1 MVDLLATEGS
11 NNFSTF
17 LSQLSTNTA
26 EKVGETIVALVMAT
40 IVKVGTSERV
50 VSRPKKHPVL
60 KEKCSAPP
68 PPIAIPEEP
77 WINEGGTYFSRYNH
91 VLDLTNLL
99 SWLSISM
106 ITNPKTCFV
115 TLRTARSS
123 ATLPVEFMFMSRK
136 GMNKDLFY
144 MYDCLFHNL
153 HVSVSFDDF
162 TMGVLWILNVALMQL
177 HLNGW
182 APMQALQA
190 LCLYSSL
197 SATLDFSCTTFV
209 VVHRTRFGGYH

>member
-1 MVDLLATEGS
+1 MASLKGS

-40 IVKVGTSERV
+40 IVKVGTSE
-50 VSRPKKHPVL
+50 
-60 KEKCSAPP
+60 
-68 PPIAIPEEP
+68 
-77 WINEGGTYFSRYNH
+77 
-91 VLDLTNLL
+91 
-99 SWLSISM
+99 SM

-153 HVSVSFDDF
+153 HDKVWWISLIQIPNHPLFRPF
-162 TMGVLWILNVALMQL
+162 TSCKNFKTGYFNVAIRPVVEKDYFYNSMR
-177 HLNGW
+177 N
-182 APMQALQA
+182 
-190 LCLYSSL
+190 SL
-197 SATLDFSCTTFV
+197 FPF
-209 VVHRTRFGGYH
+209 Y